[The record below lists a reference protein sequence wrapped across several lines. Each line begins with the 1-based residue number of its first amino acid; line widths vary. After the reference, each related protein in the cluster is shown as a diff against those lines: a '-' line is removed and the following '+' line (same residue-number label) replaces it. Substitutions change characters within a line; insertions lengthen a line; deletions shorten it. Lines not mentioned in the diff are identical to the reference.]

1 MGSRWKVFFGAD
13 ANGEGFRQ
21 SVRREKLGRLHC
33 LFFWGGGKMGVW
45 PKTRFE
51 VPKFDDF
58 DDEVE
63 KSHRDQ
69 QKVKKWI
76 LHTPHHI
83 LIRAI
88 KSRYRF
94 GFTKYSTNVRPR
106 DQKRYSRWRFKSYS
120 PLLWEDPHCYQPI
133 KKFNLRSVAIG
144 IFVWPY
150 LINFQATKTILFITP
165 EHGESAAWTK
175 FITNS
180 TWWIYHDLH
189 CCFLRHPKWCRFFW
203 CIKTIFCV
211 NFRGGQHP
219 KLTHTLNNQGFW
231 SLLIWVFQLLGVK
244 VPDLSG
250 TNGWS
255 AKKIPIFLNDPPRK
269 MNMSFLGTISTTGK
283 GSSSSTIVFQG
294 PSKSW
299 EE

>member
-1 MGSRWKVFFGAD
+1 MNLSWFT
-13 ANGEGFRQ
+13 
-21 SVRREKLGRLHC
+21 LL
-33 LFFWGGGKMGVW
+33 LFETSQV
-45 PKTRFE
+45 
-51 VPKFDDF
+51 VQ
-58 DDEVE
+58 V
-63 KSHRDQ
+63 
-69 QKVKKWI
+69 
-76 LHTPHHI
+76 
-83 LIRAI
+83 
-88 KSRYRF
+88 
-94 GFTKYSTNVRPR
+94 
-106 DQKRYSRWRFKSYS
+106 
-120 PLLWEDPHCYQPI
+120 
-133 KKFNLRSVAIG
+133 
-144 IFVWPY
+144 
-150 LINFQATKTILFITP
+150 
-165 EHGESAAWTK
+165 
-175 FITNS
+175 
-180 TWWIYHDLH
+180 
-189 CCFLRHPKWCRFFW
+189 FW

-299 EE
+299 EENCDPCWWPSNPPEVGMAVVYHVNIEVIKVPNYCMR